1 MVVNLLRFIQLRTHK
16 HVDKESSFFF
26 FYQQRVPTAE
36 KGCLRGELKM
46 AFEWFW

>member
-1 MVVNLLRFIQLRTHK
+1 MVVNLLRFIQLRAHK

-26 FYQQRVPTAE
+26 FYKQRVLAAE
-36 KGCLRGELKM
+36 KGRLRGETKM